1 MTDHL
6 ELVRRAI
13 AEQDHGD
20 ALLITS
26 PATVRWLTG
35 FQGSFG
41 MVLVAE
47 DRALFITDSRYK
59 VAAEAGIEGFDVET
73 FAAPKTAKDF
83 LKELVGRLGWK
94 RVGFEASN
102 LTYAAVEEY
111 RTAFEGVELIPVKD
125 VLSDLRMVKSEEEI
139 AKLRACCALADA
151 AFDHVRR
158 LFQIGAVEYDIQLEL
173 EFFLRRHRAELAF
186 DPIVVSGPNSA
197 RPHGRATERK
207 LTSGDFV
214 TLDFGAKMDGYH
226 SDLTRTVLIGE
237 PTPRHEE
244 VYGLVLKG
252 QLAALEMMKP
262 GVKAH
267 DVDAAVREIFGDL
280 AKHFGHS
287 LGHGL
292 GSEVH
297 DSGKLGPN
305 SKHVLAEG
313 QVWTVE
319 PGIYIEGFG
328 GVRIEDD
335 VVIRAEGVEIL
346 THAPKD
352 LLVFGA

>member
-1 MTDHL
+1 MASHL
-6 ELVRRAI
+6 DLVREAL
-13 AEQDHGD
+13 AKEDAGD
-20 ALLITS
+20 LMLVTN

-35 FQGSFG
+35 FQGSFA
-41 MVLVAE
+41 MTLVSG
-47 DRALFITDSRYK
+47 DRAVFVTDSRYK
-59 VAAEAGIEGFDVET
+59 VAAEAGIEGFEVET

-83 LKELVGRLGWK
+83 LKDLLTKLGVKRL
-94 RVGFEASN
+94 GFEASH
-102 LTYAAVEEY
+102 LTFAAVEEY
-111 RTAFEGVELIPVKD
+111 RKAFEGVELVPVKD

-139 AKLRACCALADA
+139 EKLRRCCALADA
-151 AFDHVRR
+151 GFEHVRR

-173 EFFLRRHRAELAF
+173 EFFLRRQRAELAF

-197 RPHGRATERK
+197 RPHGRATERR
-207 LTSGDFV
+207 LQAGDFV
-214 TLDFGAKMDGYH
+214 TLDFGAKMDGYN
-226 SDLTRTVLIGE
+226 SDLTRTVMIGE
-237 PTPRHEE
+237 PTPKHEE

-252 QLAALEMMKP
+252 QLAAIEMMRP

-267 DVDAAVREIFGDL
+267 DVDAAVREIFGDY
-280 AKHFGHS
+280 AKDFGHS

-297 DSGKLGPN
+297 DSGKLGPK

-319 PGIYIEGFG
+319 PGIYLEGFG

-335 VVIRAEGVEIL
+335 VVIRADGVEVL
-346 THAPKD
+346 THAPKEF
-352 LLVFGA
+352 LVFGV